1 MPGGLCAPQTARAGA
16 SARGERAEAGARAM
30 GVRKA
35 ACGLLFLA
43 GLAVA
48 AIEQKGVDPTAT
60 QATAVD
66 VGPLAA
72 QFNVSDPVQLKGIL
86 GSVVAELLEGRQE
99 KVALRAEL
107 DAVKKDKEALE
118 NKTRTSSLRQDRQ
131 EVVVRSLQV
140 QISAEKAANVANA
153 ANVTDLATSLAATS
167 VELAAVKKSK
177 EALENKTHVV
187 EATLRFPSGASYRC
201 RLQPRRR
208 PTRPTSRPT

>member
-1 MPGGLCAPQTARAGA
+1 MPGDLCAPQTARAGA

-35 ACGLLFLA
+35 ACGLIFLA

-99 KVALRAEL
+99 KAALRAEL

-118 NKTRTSSLRQDRQ
+118 NKT
-131 EVVVRSLQV
+131 
-140 QISAEKAANVANA
+140 
-153 ANVTDLATSLAATS
+153 
-167 VELAAVKKSK
+167 
-177 EALENKTHVV
+177 HVV
-187 EATLRFPSGASYRC
+187 EATLRQEVVAVRS
-201 RLQPRRR
+201 
-208 PTRPTSRPT
+208 